1 MNLHKILKIIDT
13 NNYNQR
19 VYRFIDYNNDI
30 IYVGK
35 TNDMFQR
42 MRSHSNLGDDNI
54 YYSIERI
61 EYVAFDNYEMLSRA
75 EFYFIAKYKPKYN
88 KIGKHSY
95 FMENINL
102 DNLNWKLYGYYP
114 RESII
119 NEMESLYNLVS
130 NGIHI
135 DFNLSKLWLML
146 NYSIIVLD
154 NCANI
159 RLWTS
164 KLSKSIIDEVGDTMY
179 GIYNELSFK
188 VKKSINIIYSHKFR
202 SNYIEVTDIR
212 ISDYPSNIQIFL
224 KNKYLIL
231 YIEVKD
237 IYGFELEWIPIIVKI
252 NDVK

>member
-19 VYRFIDYNNDI
+19 VYRFIDDNNDI

-35 TNDMFQR
+35 TKDMFQR
-42 MRSHSNLGDDNI
+42 MSSHRNLGDDNI
-54 YYSIERI
+54 YCSIERI
-61 EYVAFDNYEMLSRA
+61 EYVEFDNYERLSIA

-95 FMENINL
+95 FMDDIKL

-119 NEMESLYNLVS
+119 NEMESLYYLVS
-130 NGIHI
+130 NGILI

-164 KLSKSIIDEVGDTMY
+164 KLSKPIIDEVGDTMY

-188 VKKSINIIYSHKFR
+188 VKKSINIIYRHKSR
-202 SNYIEVTDIR
+202 YNYINVTDIR
-212 ISDYPSNIQIFL
+212 ISDYPSNIQVFL
-224 KNKYLIL
+224 KYKYLIL
-231 YIEVKD
+231 YIEVED
-237 IYGFELEWIPIIVKI
+237 IYGFELDWIPIIVKI
-252 NDVK
+252 KDIK